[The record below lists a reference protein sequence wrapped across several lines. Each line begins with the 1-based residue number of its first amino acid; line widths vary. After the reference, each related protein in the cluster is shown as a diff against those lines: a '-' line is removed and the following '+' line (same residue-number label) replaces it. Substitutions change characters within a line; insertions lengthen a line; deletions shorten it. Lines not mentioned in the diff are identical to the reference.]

1 MYGIIAL
8 VTICLSSI
16 VAEKP
21 ALGSFQART
30 VVRCDTGRRSSS
42 GWRSFLSSSSA
53 GRDECHEACMLCGGQ
68 PTEELFS
75 DCLQHRQASDCI
87 FNWISSYET
96 YSDGCVL
103 RGSPLVVATAYS
115 YFPKSRIHD
124 ADQIALQPFLLYPS
138 PAADKYE
145 DAVVSLWLPHN
156 NTMLKHADLCK
167 LLLDTDWS
175 SAREVPVLY
184 NRNHN
189 RLEFDVTE
197 LKEQLEEEAPNTIAF
212 IAKPNVQQDIKFVLP
227 SGKLLT
233 RHAEDAKVFKPPP
246 DI

>member
-1 MYGIIAL
+1 MRGIVA
-8 VTICLSSI
+8 VAICWSRI

-30 VVRCDTGRRSSS
+30 LVRCDTGRHSTS
-42 GWRSFLSSSSA
+42 GWRSFLSST
-53 GRDECHEACMLCGGQ
+53 GKDECHEACMLCRDQ
-68 PTEELFS
+68 PTEEMFS
-75 DCLQHRQASDCI
+75 DCLEHRQASSCI
-87 FNWISSYET
+87 FDWISTYET

-115 YFPKSRIHD
+115 YFPKDRIHD
-124 ADQIALQPFLLYPS
+124 ADQIALQPLFLYPS
-138 PAADKYE
+138 PATEKLD
-145 DAVVSLWLPHN
+145 DAEVLLWLPHN

-167 LLLDTDWS
+167 LLINIDWS
-175 SAREVPVLY
+175 SATKVPVLY

-197 LKEQLEEEAPNTIAF
+197 LKEQLEEEVPNTVVF
-212 IAKPNVQQDIKFVLP
+212 IAKPNIQQDIRFVLP

-233 RHAEDAKVFKPPP
+233 RQAEDAKMFKLPPK
-246 DI
+246 I